1 MKKLDPSSPLPRTP
15 REELE
20 TTGVLKL
27 STLKKENDLWLE
39 GPLLSKDEL
48 SLIESIQEAVTL
60 YGSSI
65 HLSLQVDRKDADVH
79 CTIRINH
86 KVAGKLIIQTD
97 EFVLFE
103 KLLKVIGFETY
114 DSSVTVLRDTYLR
127 YEKGVIN
134 VRKLHKPRGNG

>member
-1 MKKLDPSSPLPRTP
+1 MKKLDPSTPLPTVQ
-15 REELE
+15 EELQ

-27 STLKKENDLWLE
+27 STLKKKDDLWCE

-48 SLIESIQEAVTL
+48 LLIESIQEARTL

-65 HLSLQVDRKDADVH
+65 HLSLQADRIDADVH
-79 CTIRINH
+79 CVIRINH
-86 KVAGKLIIQTD
+86 KVAGRLVVQVD

-103 KLLKVIGFETY
+103 QLLKVIGFETY
-114 DSSVTVLRDTYLR
+114 DSSVTTLRDTYLR

-134 VRKLHKPRGNG
+134 VRKLHKP